1 MKLGY
6 EKLMEE
12 NNIEEKDL
20 SKDLIVVIREVK
32 QLKSIIQSKRNIGQ
46 TPTPET
52 MSKLRFKDKWIVNE
66 LLDYIEDSDEDDDDD
81 SDDTDQDTDQNL
93 ADDSDDDDSDDD
105 EDDDSDDDASDD
117 DDNDE
122 IEADGVLIDSELI
135 ALLNSGKSTI
145 TFTDLKNLAPETEKL
160 IFQNYE
166 PNSENGIITTNFSLI
181 ETAQNSEIFKISK
194 L

>member
-66 LLDYIEDSDEDDDDD
+66 LLDYIEDSDDDDED

-105 EDDDSDDDASDD
+105 DDDSDDDDSDD

>member
-1 MKLGY
+1 
-6 EKLMEE
+6 
-12 NNIEEKDL
+12 
-20 SKDLIVVIREVK
+20 
-32 QLKSIIQSKRNIGQ
+32 
-46 TPTPET
+46 

-66 LLDYIEDSDEDDDDD
+66 LLDYIEDSEEEEDDDD
-81 SDDTDQDTDQNL
+81 SDDNDHDNDQDL

-105 EDDDSDDDASDD
+105 DSDDDDSDDDDSEEEEDE
-117 DDNDE
+117 NESDE

>member
-66 LLDYIEDSDEDDDDD
+66 LLDYIEDSDDDDDED

-105 EDDDSDDDASDD
+105 DDDDDDDDSDD